1 MTALNTA
8 ATFVPGRL
16 EQMSTRIAFFI
27 AGIGIAAWAP
37 LVPYAKARAG
47 LDEGTLGLLLLCL
60 GVGSILAMPMAGI
73 LASRFGCRKVLTGGT
88 LLICLALPLLAT
100 VSSVPVLIAVLFLF
114 GAGLG
119 TVDST
124 VNLQAVIVERAS
136 GKTMMSGFHG
146 LFSLGGIAGAAGV
159 SGLLG
164 LGLSPLGAMLMV
176 VAILL
181 LALLKAAP
189 HLLAYGSKNSG
200 PAFAIPHGVVLLIGS
215 LCFVVFLAEGAVL
228 DWSAVFLVVERNV
241 DTAYAGLGY
250 AAFALTMT
258 VGRLTG
264 DRIVRRLGATRVIVF
279 GGMTAALG
287 LLLTISVPAWE
298 AALLGY
304 ALVGVGCSNIVP
316 VLYTAVGKQKVMPE
330 SIAVPAITTLGYA
343 GILAGPAVIGF
354 IAHGSSLS
362 FAFALIALLLVAVAV
377 SGKVLKA

>member
-1 MTALNTA
+1 MTSLNHQT
-8 ATFVPGRL
+8 TFVPGRL

-27 AGIGIAAWAP
+27 AGFGIAAWAP

-47 LDEGTLGLLLLCL
+47 LDEGTLGLLLLSL
-60 GVGSILAMPMAGI
+60 GVGSILAMPLAGM
-73 LASRFGCRKVLTGGT
+73 LASRFGCRKVATGGT

-100 VSSVPVLIAVLFLF
+100 VTSIPALIAALFMF

-136 GKTMMSGFHG
+136 GKHMMSGFHG
-146 LFSLGGIAGAAGV
+146 LFSLGGIVGAAGV
-159 SGLLG
+159 SALLG
-164 LGLSPLGAMLMV
+164 LGLSPLGAMLAVIV
-176 VAILL
+176 VLL
-181 LALLKAAP
+181 IALARAVP
-189 HLLAYGSKNSG
+189 HMLPYGSESTG
-200 PAFAIPHGVVLLIGS
+200 PAFAVPHGIVLFIGS
-215 LCFVVFLAEGAVL
+215 MCFIVFLAEGAAL
-228 DWSAVFLVVERNV
+228 DWSAVFLAQERGI

-264 DRIVRRLGATRVIVF
+264 DKIVRRLGATRVIVF
-279 GGMTAALG
+279 GGLTAAAG
-287 LLLTISVPAWE
+287 LLLATFAPGWE
-298 AALLGY
+298 AALVGY
-304 ALVGVGCSNIVP
+304 AMLGAGCSNIVP
-316 VLYTAVGKQKVMPE
+316 VLYTAVGKQTVMPE

-362 FAFALIALLLVAVAV
+362 FAFALMALLLVAVAV
-377 SGKVLKA
+377 GGKVLRV